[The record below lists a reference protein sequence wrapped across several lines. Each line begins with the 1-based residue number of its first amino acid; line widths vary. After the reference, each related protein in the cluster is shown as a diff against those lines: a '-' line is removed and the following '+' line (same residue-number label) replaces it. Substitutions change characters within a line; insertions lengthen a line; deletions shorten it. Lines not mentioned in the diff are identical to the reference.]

1 MESLKPLNYTASAAQ
16 RSHAFVRRVLFF
28 GLTLA
33 LTTFATGLMLS
44 ILEANGLSVLKVAA
58 LVLFAVL
65 FTWISGAF
73 WTAVAG
79 FAVKIIGH
87 DSAVISPREVAGRAL
102 ASRTAIVMPIYNE
115 DVTRVATGIDAIWT
129 SVLAQPDAGAF
140 DFFILSDT
148 RSAEIGAAEERA
160 WRTLVARHQA
170 EGRIFYRRRV
180 QNLGRKSGNIADF
193 VRNWGA
199 AYDYFVILDADSVM
213 TGDALVTLARLMDA
227 HPEAG
232 ILQGLPL
239 PAGRETLFAR
249 LIQFAARLN
258 GPMLSSGLAFWQ
270 LGGGNYWGHNAII
283 RMQPFAAFCA
293 LPVLPGVAPLGGEI
307 LSHDFVEAAFM
318 RRAGYEV
325 WLVPDL
331 GGSWEEVPSNVIDFA
346 ARDRRWTQGNMQ
358 HSRVL
363 LFGGLPW
370 MSRLHMLTG
379 ILSYLTSPMWFA
391 VLVVSSILTCMEA
404 LHEPVYFQPGVH
416 ALFPDWPISRPH
428 EIAMLLLLTIIVLLL
443 PKLLG
448 ATLAMVKTPL
458 RRGFGGIHRLV
469 PSLLIEQVFSM
480 LLAPVMMVYH
490 SVFVVSTLAG
500 RTVTWDAQARGD
512 RGLGYWEALR
522 RHWLHI
528 ALGIVWGA
536 VILELAP
543 RFIWWIMP
551 VLAGLLFSVFL
562 AVWTS
567 GPRLGRWLRRWG
579 LLLTPEETHTPRELA
594 AVHAAAPLA
603 IDAAAPEPAMRVPGP
618 APLRM
623 EPEPRTYI
631 RLQGAIGTQAQ
642 VAAETP
648 ALVRPELVAVHATAP
663 LVIDAA
669 TPEPAMRMAEPAP
682 LRMEPEPR
690 TYISLRGA
698 IGALAQVAPDAPALV
713 ARPDP
718 MRIP

>member
-1 MESLKPLNYTASAAQ
+1 MEPLSYTPSVAQ
-16 RSHAFVRRVLFF
+16 RLNAFFRRTLFF

-33 LTTFATGLMLS
+33 LSGFAVSLMLI
-44 ILEANGLSVLKVAA
+44 ILEANGLNTLKIAA
-58 LVLFAVL
+58 LVLFTIL
-65 FTWISGAF
+65 FIWIAGAF

-79 FAVKIIGH
+79 FVVKLIGH
-87 DSAVISPREVAGRAL
+87 DTAVINPREVAGRPL
-102 ASRTAIVMPIYNE
+102 TTRTAIVMPIYNE

-129 SVLAQPDAGAF
+129 SVLAQRDAAAF

-148 RSAEIGAAEERA
+148 RSDEIGAAEERA
-160 WRTLVARHQA
+160 WRTLVARHNA
-170 EGRIFYRRRV
+170 DGRIFYRRREK
-180 QNLGRKSGNIADF
+180 NLSRKSGNIADF
-193 VRNWGA
+193 VRNWGG
-199 AYDYFVILDADSVM
+199 AYEYFVILDADSIM

-227 HPEAG
+227 HPQAG
-232 ILQGLPL
+232 IIQGLPL

-249 LIQFAARLN
+249 MIQFAARLN

-283 RMQPFAAFCA
+283 RIKPFAAFCA
-293 LPVLPGVAPLGGEI
+293 LPVLSGVAPLGGEI
-307 LSHDFVEAAFM
+307 LSHDFVEAAFI

-363 LFGGLPW
+363 AFRGLHW
-370 MSRLHMLTG
+370 LSRLHMLTG

-391 VLVVSSILTCMEA
+391 ILVVSSVLTCMEA
-404 LHEPVYFQPGVH
+404 LHEPVYFQPGTR

-428 EIAMLLLLTIIVLLL
+428 EIAMLLFLTIVVLLL

-448 ATLAMVKTPL
+448 ATLAMTKRSL
-458 RRGFGGIHRLV
+458 RHGFGGIHRLV
-469 PSLLIEQVFSM
+469 PSLLVEQIFSM

-490 SVFVVSTLAG
+490 SVFVVTTLAG
-500 RTVTWDAQARGD
+500 KTVTWDAQARGD
-512 RGLGYWEALR
+512 RGLKYGEALK
-522 RHWLHI
+522 RHWLHVV
-528 ALGIVWGA
+528 LGLIWGT

-543 RFIWWIMP
+543 SFIWWIMP

-567 GPRLGRWLRRWG
+567 GPNLGRWMKKWG

-594 AVHAAAPLA
+594 AVHGVEPLA
-603 IDAAAPEPAMRVPGP
+603 IDANAPEPAMRVPQP

-623 EPEPRTYI
+623 E
-631 RLQGAIGTQAQ
+631 
-642 VAAETP
+642 AAP
-648 ALVRPELVAVHATAP
+648 AAYVG
-663 LVIDAA
+663 
-669 TPEPAMRMAEPAP
+669 
-682 LRMEPEPR
+682 LR
-690 TYISLRGA
+690 SA
-698 IGALAQVAPDAPALV
+698 IGALTPAAPGLVAP
-713 ARPDP
+713 PDP
-718 MRIP
+718 VRIP

>member
-1 MESLKPLNYTASAAQ
+1 MEPLNYTASAAQ
-16 RSHAFVRRVLFF
+16 RLQAFLRRVLFF
-28 GLTLA
+28 GLTLSLA
-33 LTTFATGLMLS
+33 AFATSLMLI
-44 ILEANGLSVLKVAA
+44 ILEANGLTVLKIVA

-79 FAVKIIGH
+79 FLVKIIGH
-87 DSAVISPREVAGRAL
+87 DSAVINPHDVAGRPL

-129 SVLAQPDAGAF
+129 SVRAQPDAAAF

-160 WRTLVARHQA
+160 WRSLVARHQA
-170 EGRIFYRRRV
+170 DGRLFYRRRV
-180 QNLGRKSGNIADF
+180 QNLARKSGNIADF
-193 VRNWGA
+193 VRHWGG
-199 AYDYFVILDADSVM
+199 AYEYFVILDADSIM
-213 TGDALVTLARLMDA
+213 TGEALVTLARLMDA
-227 HPEAG
+227 HPQAG
-232 ILQGLPL
+232 IIQGLPL
-239 PAGRETLFAR
+239 PAGRDTLFAR
-249 LIQFAARLN
+249 MIQFAARLN

-270 LGGGNYWGHNAII
+270 LGGGNYWGHNAIL
-283 RMQPFAAFCA
+283 RMRPFAAFCA

-346 ARDRRWTQGNMQ
+346 ARDRRWTQGNLQ

-363 LFGGLPW
+363 AFKGLHW

-391 VLVVSSILTCMEA
+391 VLVVSSIITCMEA
-404 LHEPVYFQPGVH
+404 LHEPVYFQPGTR

-448 ATLAMVKTPL
+448 ATLAMTTSSL

-469 PSLLIEQVFSM
+469 PSLFVEQIFSM
-480 LLAPVMMVYH
+480 LLAPAMMVYH
-490 SVFVVSTLAG
+490 SVFVVSTLTG
-500 RTVTWDAQARGD
+500 KTVTWDAQSRGD
-512 RGLGYWEALR
+512 RGLSYGEALR
-522 RHWLHI
+522 RHALHVV
-528 ALGIVWGA
+528 LGLVWGA
-536 VILELAP
+536 VILECAP

-567 GPRLGRWLRRWG
+567 GPTLGRRMRKWG
-579 LLLTPEETHTPRELA
+579 LLLTPEETQTPRELA
-594 AVHAAAPLA
+594 AVHGAPPLV
-603 IDAAAPEPAMRVPGP
+603 IDAAAEPATSVPAP

-623 EPEPRTYI
+623 EAAPRVYI
-631 RLQGAIGTQAQ
+631 GLQ
-642 VAAETP
+642 
-648 ALVRPELVAVHATAP
+648 
-663 LVIDAA
+663 
-669 TPEPAMRMAEPAP
+669 
-682 LRMEPEPR
+682 
-690 TYISLRGA
+690 SA
-698 IGALAQVAPDAPALV
+698 IGALTQVAPEAPALV
-713 ARPDP
+713 APPDP
-718 MRIP
+718 LRIP

>member
-1 MESLKPLNYTASAAQ
+1 MEPLNYTPSTAQ
-16 RSHAFVRRVLFF
+16 RLNAFLRRTLFF

-33 LTTFATGLMLS
+33 LSGFAVSLMLI
-44 ILEANGLSVLKVAA
+44 ILEANGLSTLKIAA
-58 LVLFAVL
+58 LVLFTIL
-65 FTWISGAF
+65 FIWIAGAF

-79 FAVKIIGH
+79 FVVKLVGH
-87 DSAVISPREVAGRAL
+87 DTAVINPREVAGRPL
-102 ASRTAIVMPIYNE
+102 TSRTAIVMPIYNE

-148 RSAEIGAAEERA
+148 RSAEIGAAEESA
-160 WRTLVARHQA
+160 WRTLVARHHA
-170 EGRIFYRRRV
+170 DGRIFYRRRA
-180 QNLGRKSGNIADF
+180 QNLSRKSGNIADF
-193 VRNWGA
+193 VRNWGG
-199 AYDYFVILDADSVM
+199 AYEYFVILDADSIM

-227 HPEAG
+227 HPQAG
-232 ILQGLPL
+232 IIQGLPL

-249 LIQFAARLN
+249 MIQFAARLN

-283 RMQPFAAFCA
+283 RIKPFAAFCA
-293 LPVLPGVAPLGGEI
+293 LPVLSGVAPLGGEI
-307 LSHDFVEAAFM
+307 LSHDFVEAAFI

-363 LFGGLPW
+363 AFRGLHW
-370 MSRLHMLTG
+370 LSRLHMLTG

-391 VLVVSSILTCMEA
+391 ILVVSSVLTCMEA
-404 LHEPVYFQPGVH
+404 LHEPVYFQPGTR

-428 EIAMLLLLTIIVLLL
+428 EIAMLLFLTIIVLLL

-448 ATLAMVKTPL
+448 ATLAMSKRSL

-469 PSLLIEQVFSM
+469 PSLLVEQIFSM

-490 SVFVVSTLAG
+490 SVFVVTTLAG
-500 RTVTWDAQARGD
+500 KTVTWDAQARGD
-512 RGLGYWEALR
+512 RGLKYGEALR
-522 RHWLHI
+522 RHWLHVT
-528 ALGIVWGA
+528 LGLIWGT
-536 VILELAP
+536 VIWELAP
-543 RFIWWIMP
+543 SFIWWIMP

-567 GPRLGRWLRRWG
+567 GPNLGRWMRRWG

-594 AVHAAAPLA
+594 AVHGAHPLV
-603 IDAAAPEPAMRVPGP
+603 IDAAAAEPAMRVPQP

-623 EPEPRTYI
+623 EPAP
-631 RLQGAIGTQAQ
+631 
-642 VAAETP
+642 AAY
-648 ALVRPELVAVHATAP
+648 LGL
-663 LVIDAA
+663 
-669 TPEPAMRMAEPAP
+669 
-682 LRMEPEPR
+682 
-690 TYISLRGA
+690 SSA
-698 IGALAQVAPDAPALV
+698 IGALTQVAPDAPALV
-713 ARPDP
+713 VPPDP
-718 MRIP
+718 LRIP

>member
-1 MESLKPLNYTASAAQ
+1 MEPLNYTASAAQ
-16 RSHAFVRRVLFF
+16 RLQAFLRRVLFF
-28 GLTLA
+28 GLTLSLA
-33 LTTFATGLMLS
+33 AFATSLMLI
-44 ILEANGLSVLKVAA
+44 ILEANGLTVLKIVA

-79 FAVKIIGH
+79 FLVKIIGH
-87 DSAVISPREVAGRAL
+87 DSAVINPHDVAGRPL

-129 SVLAQPDAGAF
+129 SVRAQPDAAAF

-160 WRTLVARHQA
+160 WRSLVARHQA
-170 EGRIFYRRRV
+170 DGRLFYRRRV
-180 QNLGRKSGNIADF
+180 QNLARKSGNIADF
-193 VRNWGA
+193 VRHWGG
-199 AYDYFVILDADSVM
+199 AYEYFVILDADSIM
-213 TGDALVTLARLMDA
+213 TGEALVTLARLMDA
-227 HPEAG
+227 HPQAG
-232 ILQGLPL
+232 IIQGLPL
-239 PAGRETLFAR
+239 PAGRDTLFAR
-249 LIQFAARLN
+249 MIQFAARLN

-270 LGGGNYWGHNAII
+270 LGGGNYWGHNAIL
-283 RMQPFAAFCA
+283 RMRPFAAFCA

-346 ARDRRWTQGNMQ
+346 ARDRRWTQGNLQ

-363 LFGGLPW
+363 AFKGLHW

-391 VLVVSSILTCMEA
+391 VLVVSSIITCMEA
-404 LHEPVYFQPGVH
+404 LHEPVYFQPGTR

-448 ATLAMVKTPL
+448 ATLAMTTSSL

-469 PSLLIEQVFSM
+469 PSLFVEQIFSM
-480 LLAPVMMVYH
+480 LLAPAMMVYH
-490 SVFVVSTLAG
+490 SVFVVSTLTG
-500 RTVTWDAQARGD
+500 KTVTWDAQSRGD
-512 RGLGYWEALR
+512 RGLSYGEALR
-522 RHWLHI
+522 RHALHVV
-528 ALGIVWGA
+528 LGLVWGA

-567 GPRLGRWLRRWG
+567 GPALGRRMRKWG

-594 AVHAAAPLA
+594 AVHGAP
-603 IDAAAPEPAMRVPGP
+603 
-618 APLRM
+618 
-623 EPEPRTYI
+623 
-631 RLQGAIGTQAQ
+631 
-642 VAAETP
+642 
-648 ALVRPELVAVHATAP
+648 P

-669 TPEPAMRMAEPAP
+669 AEPAMSVPELAP
-682 LRMEPEPR
+682 LRMEAAPAV
-690 TYISLRGA
+690 YLGGSA
-698 IGALAQVAPDAPALV
+698 IGALTLAAPAAPALV
-713 ARPDP
+713 APPDP
-718 MRIP
+718 LRIP

>member
-1 MESLKPLNYTASAAQ
+1 
-16 RSHAFVRRVLFF
+16 
-28 GLTLA
+28 
-33 LTTFATGLMLS
+33 
-44 ILEANGLSVLKVAA
+44 
-58 LVLFAVL
+58 
-65 FTWISGAF
+65 
-73 WTAVAG
+73 
-79 FAVKIIGH
+79 
-87 DSAVISPREVAGRAL
+87 
-102 ASRTAIVMPIYNE
+102 
-115 DVTRVATGIDAIWT
+115 
-129 SVLAQPDAGAF
+129 
-140 DFFILSDT
+140 
-148 RSAEIGAAEERA
+148 
-160 WRTLVARHQA
+160 
-170 EGRIFYRRRV
+170 
-180 QNLGRKSGNIADF
+180 
-193 VRNWGA
+193 
-199 AYDYFVILDADSVM
+199 
-213 TGDALVTLARLMDA
+213 
-227 HPEAG
+227 
-232 ILQGLPL
+232 
-239 PAGRETLFAR
+239 
-249 LIQFAARLN
+249 
-258 GPMLSSGLAFWQ
+258 
-270 LGGGNYWGHNAII
+270 
-283 RMQPFAAFCA
+283 
-293 LPVLPGVAPLGGEI
+293 
-307 LSHDFVEAAFM
+307 
-318 RRAGYEV
+318 
-325 WLVPDL
+325 
-331 GGSWEEVPSNVIDFA
+331 
-346 ARDRRWTQGNMQ
+346 
-358 HSRVL
+358 
-363 LFGGLPW
+363 
-370 MSRLHMLTG
+370 
-379 ILSYLTSPMWFA
+379 
-391 VLVVSSILTCMEA
+391 
-404 LHEPVYFQPGVH
+404 
-416 ALFPDWPISRPH
+416 
-428 EIAMLLLLTIIVLLL
+428 
-443 PKLLG
+443 
-448 ATLAMVKTPL
+448 
-458 RRGFGGIHRLV
+458 
-469 PSLLIEQVFSM
+469 M